1 MKAFKVVLCT
11 NYSSV
16 RVMVTN
22 SHHSLHDHTPTSI
35 VISDLQVS
43 DHSLVTFRIPFCKPS
58 VQMKTF
64 TRRQWSKFDASQF
77 ELELAASE
85 LATTDSTD
93 VDYLF
98 QLYDDT
104 IRTLLDKHAP
114 PTTVRRRLRPESPW
128 FDAEC
133 HQAKKEVSSLSTII
147 RHRQSV
153 TGSGEMRW
161 FNTTSFCD

>member
-1 MKAFKVVLCT
+1 M
-11 NYSSV
+11 
-16 RVMVTN
+16 
-22 SHHSLHDHTPTSI
+22 

-43 DHSLVTFRIPFCKPS
+43 DHSLVTFYIPFSKPP

-77 ELELAASE
+77 ELELTASE

-98 QLYDDT
+98 QLCDDT

-114 PTTVRRRLRPESPW
+114 PTTVRSRLRPESPW

-133 HQAKKEVSSLSTII
+133 HQAKKEVCRLESVYRKISNTI
-147 RHRQSV
+147 RTLVQYAPQTF
-153 TGSGEMRW
+153 TGERGK
-161 FNTTSFCD
+161 TLV

>member
-1 MKAFKVVLCT
+1 M
-11 NYSSV
+11 
-16 RVMVTN
+16 
-22 SHHSLHDHTPTSI
+22 

-43 DHSLVTFRIPFCKPS
+43 DHSLVTFYIPFSKPPM
-58 VQMKTF
+58 QMKTF
-64 TRRQWSKFDASQF
+64 TRRQWSTFDASQF

-104 IRTLLDKHAP
+104 IRTLLEKHAP

-133 HQAKKEVSSLSTII
+133 HQAKKEVRRLE
-147 RHRQSV
+147 SV
-153 TGSGEMRW
+153 YYT
-161 FNTTSFCD
+161 TTSPVCYRIWQNAVVQYNQLLRLKQECYWNSRVREAGGM